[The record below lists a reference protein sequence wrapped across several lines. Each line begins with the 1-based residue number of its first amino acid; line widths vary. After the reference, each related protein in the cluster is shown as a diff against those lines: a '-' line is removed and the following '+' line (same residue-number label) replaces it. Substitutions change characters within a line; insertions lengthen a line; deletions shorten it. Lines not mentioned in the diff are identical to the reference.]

1 MLLQTHFLIHS
12 HLGVALVAQ
21 RPALILDEAQVR
33 QLLVAHL
40 AAEALRV
47 PGAVQ
52 RRDALV
58 QDGATAPRAPRAT
71 NKRLL

>member
-47 PGAVQ
+47 PG
-52 RRDALV
+52 
-58 QDGATAPRAPRAT
+58 RAHGLKASYVDV
-71 NKRLL
+71 KCQYCDDSCDQGMH